1 MDYCAG
7 GEFYRTIQ
15 MQPHKCLTEEQ
26 MRFYAAEVLL
36 ALEYLHA
43 MGFVY
48 RDLKPENILLHA
60 SGHIRLT
67 DFDLSKASVT
77 PVNAHVVQSMMGG
90 PTMVAE
96 PTLVTNSFVGTEEYL
111 APEVIVGKG
120 YGASV
125 DWWTFGILMYE
136 MLYGVTPFRG
146 KSQPDTFHRIEKT
159 QVKFPE
165 HARGPVSKECKSLI
179 KKLLTHDPK
188 KRLGYEQ
195 GAAEI
200 KAHPF
205 FKDVN
210 LQLILNSKPPIIPEL
225 SGPNDFRYFSS
236 RIVDDDK
243 DDEDMEFVNPDEL
256 DEDHPFKS
264 FVPVDREA
272 DSKAKAAAAAAA
284 ASKPFK
290 KSSHSSSSAAGG
302 SSSSTSASQSS
313 KRKTTSNASSSS
325 LTVDS
330 PSETGRKSKTHSR
343 KNSGESSHTTVSTN
357 TSSAHKSTS
366 RISSDDDDGGH
377 HHSARQSSRH
387 QHDATTSSESEN
399 GHGRDSPANGGGQH
413 HSSNKHDSVGSASD
427 EEGTPQIRV
436 PQPVRRKKTPTL
448 VSAASSEPATV
459 PKSRPRPPE
468 EDDGSEEE
476 VKMKVSSKVP
486 RSRTPH
492 PDEDTYA
499 ASPKTKHSSRHHAA
513 DAAAEDDPQPTKLKK
528 STLGV
533 KAEKDHHG
541 SHSGTSSATHS
552 RHSSSKRSTTPEHGD
567 DDGSSTASS
576 RSKEDKSESKHE
588 RHDSKSMKKVPSNLS
603 EELEGVAI
611 SKSSSK
617 RAMALAEEE
626 STSTRSS
633 RRGTPTTSK
642 KHSSTALATAND

>member
-1 MDYCAG
+1 
-7 GEFYRTIQ
+7 
-15 MQPHKCLTEEQ
+15 

-159 QVKFPE
+159 QVKFPD
-165 HARGPVSKECKSLI
+165 HARAPVSKECKSLI

-210 LQLILNSKPPIIPEL
+210 LQLILNSKPPIVPEL
-225 SGPNDFRYFSS
+225 AGPNDFKYFSTK
-236 RIVDDDK
+236 IVDDDK
-243 DDEDMEFVNPDEL
+243 DDEDMEFVNPEEL

-264 FVPVDREA
+264 FVPVDREM
-272 DSKAKAAAAAAA
+272 DSKAKAAAAAA
-284 ASKPFK
+284 KPFK
-290 KSSHSSSSAAGG
+290 KSSHHAAASPSSKSSKKG
-302 SSSSTSASQSS
+302 SSTSL
-313 KRKTTSNASSSS
+313 N
-325 LTVDS
+325 VEG
-330 PSETGRKSKTHSR
+330 SETGRKKTHSR
-343 KNSGESSHTTVSTN
+343 KNSGSETKSPSRLSSSNEDDGHHHHHHHHHHRDRDDHDHGHGHRHHHHDATSSSESSVDK
-357 TSSAHKSTS
+357 SSGGKHSPGS
-366 RISSDDDDGGH
+366 NSDDD
-377 HHSARQSSRH
+377 A
-387 QHDATTSSESEN
+387 HD
-399 GHGRDSPANGGGQH
+399 
-413 HSSNKHDSVGSASD
+413 
-427 EEGTPQIRV
+427 PQVRV
-436 PQPVRRKKTPTL
+436 PQPVRVKKSTHDTHGL
-448 VSAASSEPATV
+448 AQSAVV

-468 EDDGSEEE
+468 EDGEGEDLAKLRASTT
-476 VKMKVSSKVP
+476 KVP

-492 PDEDTYA
+492 PDDDTDVT
-499 ASPKTKHSSRHHAA
+499 SPKIKHSSKHVPA
-513 DAAAEDDPQPTKLKK
+513 DDRDEDPVPTKLKK
-528 STLGV
+528 STLSV
-533 KAEKDHHG
+533 KSEKD
-541 SHSGTSSATHS
+541 SASPHSSSHS
-552 RHSSSKRSTTPEHGD
+552 RHSSSKRSHTPD
-567 DDGSSTASS
+567 STADGEDGGAE
-576 RSKEDKSESKHE
+576 SKSKHE
-588 RHDSKSMKKVPSNLS
+588 SKSMKKVPSNLS
-603 EELEGVAI
+603 DELDSVTI
-611 SKSSSK
+611 TKSSSRSK
-617 RAMALAEEE
+617 VVDEEA
-626 STSTRSS
+626 SSTRSS

-642 KHSSTALATAND
+642 KQSSNAVPSD